1 MNLGIDFGSTYS
13 MLSYYNPVDD
23 TVQAIQTEMGS
34 KYIPSIACFDYN
46 EELVTGQAA
55 KELLACDPDL
65 TAYRAFKMLLPEC
78 DWNILEPRGY
88 TPECD
93 PRRVAKEFL
102 RQQITVAK
110 DRCGVDRFEN
120 VVICIPEV
128 WNKELYTMSGKS
140 LLRDICRELD
150 MADKV
155 KVVSEPA
162 AASAYF
168 AYNYQKNTKEP
179 YDGTILIVDYGG
191 GTLDITL
198 TKVNTVV
205 RENGVHA
212 MEIDVLGQT
221 GAGENHGKQVGD
233 AGIAYMEGV
242 VAMAITDAGLPAPE
256 CDGQQ
261 LKAINILE
269 SFLMN
274 KSQDLAT
281 RLKRKYGGNPERMG
295 ADDENFTSF
304 RYKGKMIPV
313 RYSTLYRAYCQIIQP
328 VLSAQL
334 DKVCSEYLQP
344 MGIDPRQEVHKFKIA
359 LVGGFGQFALVQK
372 QVWDYFHI
380 SSAASDTRLRDL
392 NSAQEGRAVDSGKE
406 DAISYG
412 AALIA
417 SGVITMRKTAK
428 LSVGLVSTQA
438 GQETFDYAIGHR
450 DELEYDT
457 IYYLPKRIFYSGRR
471 SDPAKPTWVFAI
483 GQGTNRKKAYRLA
496 PLEEKQAMLERI
508 SAGAYTFGFSVDD
521 SDVYTFHIVP
531 VDMDTGL
538 PVEEQAKKL
547 PLGNFSDIFGPNVCY
562 RESDAIFKE

>member
-23 TVQAIQTEMGS
+23 TVQAVQTEMGS
-34 KYIPSIACFDYN
+34 KYIPSIACFNYDG
-46 EELVTGQAA
+46 ELITGQVAR
-55 KELLACDPDL
+55 EFLAGEPEWDS
-65 TAYRAFKMLLPEC
+65 YRAFKMLLPEC
-78 DWNILEPRGY
+78 NWDILGPRGY
-88 TPECD
+88 TPDCD
-93 PRRVAKEFL
+93 PRRVTKEFL
-102 RQQITVAK
+102 RQQITMAK
-110 DRCGVDRFEN
+110 DRCNVERFEN
-120 VVICIPEV
+120 VIICIPEV

-150 MADKV
+150 MMDRV
-155 KVVSEPA
+155 TVVSEPA

-168 AYNYQKNTKEP
+168 AYNYQKNTKQP

-205 RENGVHA
+205 RENGVHS

-242 VAMAITDAGLPAPE
+242 VAMAITEAGMEAPE
-256 CDGQQ
+256 CDGKQ
-261 LKAINILE
+261 LRAMNILE
-269 SFLMN
+269 SALMSN
-274 KSQDLAT
+274 SQNLAN
-281 RLKRKYGGNPERMG
+281 RLKRNYGGNPERMG
-295 ADDENFTSF
+295 DDNSNFTTF
-304 RYKGKMIPV
+304 RYRGKMVPV
-313 RYSTLYRAYCQIIQP
+313 TYATLYRAYEKIIQP
-328 VLSAQL
+328 VLTAQL
-334 DKVCSEYLQP
+334 DKVCREYLEP
-344 MGIDPRQEVHKFKIA
+344 MGIDPREEVNKFKIA
-359 LVGGFGQFALVQK
+359 LVGGFGQFSLVQK
-372 QVWDYFHI
+372 QVRDYFHI
-380 SSAASDTRLRDL
+380 SSAANDARLKDL
-392 NSAQEGRAVDSGKE
+392 GSNQDGRAVDSGKE

-417 SGVITMRKTAK
+417 SGVVTMRKTAK

-438 GQETFDYAIGHR
+438 GQETFDYAIVHR
-450 DELEYDT
+450 DELEYDK
-457 IYYLPKRIFYSGRR
+457 IYYLPKRIYYSGRR

-483 GQGTNRKKAYRLA
+483 GQGTNRSKAYRLV
-496 PLEEKQAMLERI
+496 PLEEQQAKLEQI

-531 VDMDTGL
+531 VDMETGM
-538 PVEEQAKKL
+538 PREERAKKL

-562 RESDAIFKE
+562 RESDAIYRA